1 MSRREVEAMVCESDM
16 REGDMRK
23 NRFLIT
29 PILPSF
35 RFSKEAGS
43 VDRETGGAKEG
54 RKGAEKNE
62 SA

>member
-1 MSRREVEAMVCESDM
+1 M

-54 RKGAEKNE
+54 RKGSEKND